1 MSKQTEEI
9 YRSVREQW
17 VSLPF
22 GVLIALL
29 GLAGLSTGEDP
40 SFPAAMVA
48 AGVLWVARCWSCF
61 RLELTDSQMV
71 VRRVVQTTARIPFGE
86 IVRIDTTVREPFV
99 GGPRRCLRVTL
110 RAGTVRPFPEIN
122 GSDRPDRRQERD
134 DAIGRVR
141 ELLARALGA

>member
-1 MSKQTEEI
+1 
-9 YRSVREQW
+9 
-17 VSLPF
+17 
-22 GVLIALL
+22 
-29 GLAGLSTGEDP
+29 
-40 SFPAAMVA
+40 
-48 AGVLWVARCWSCF
+48 
-61 RLELTDSQMV
+61 MV

-110 RAGTVRPFPEIN
+110 RDGTVRTFPEIN
-122 GSDRPDRRQERD
+122 GSDRPDRRQELD

>member
-48 AGVLWVARCWSCF
+48 AGSLDAGAASDWS
-61 RLELTDSQMV
+61 SPI
-71 VRRVVQTTARIPFGE
+71 RRW
-86 IVRIDTTVREPFV
+86 
-99 GGPRRCLRVTL
+99 
-110 RAGTVRPFPEIN
+110 
-122 GSDRPDRRQERD
+122 S
-134 DAIGRVR
+134 
-141 ELLARALGA
+141 